1 MNIQSWFPLGLTG
14 LISLMSKGFLRVFS
28 STHSSKASI
37 LWCSAFLMVQ
47 LLHLYMTPGKTVA
60 LTTWTFVGKVISVL
74 FNVLSRL
81 LIAFLP
87 RSKHLLISWLWSLS
101 TVILELKKIKS
112 VAVSISAAPPPSI
125 CHEVMGPLSL
135 TCLIFPVLTFSAM
148 FLFIIFTG
156 FSCHEIPAAL
166 DRHPSSL
173 FTSAPP
179 PPSPGSLVLDSD
191 WNAVFSFN

>member
-112 VAVSISAAPPPSI
+112 VAVSISAAPPPIYLPWSDGTSFINLLNIPSLNILCNVLIYHIHRLLLPWNTSRIRQTSVQPVHI
-125 CHEVMGPLSL
+125 CTSTTITWL
-135 TCLIFPVLTFSAM
+135 
-148 FLFIIFTG
+148 
-156 FSCHEIPAAL
+156 
-166 DRHPSSL
+166 PSVRQWL
-173 FTSAPP
+173 ECC
-179 PPSPGSLVLDSD
+179 
-191 WNAVFSFN
+191 VFF